1 MHANRLGDLGDL
13 CGREGVQVV
22 AFDHHAH
29 PDDLPDYLDPDAL
42 VSSGDGSLVTLL
54 VRIIA
59 ERGIPVTPFEATV
72 FALGIHEDTGSLT
85 FATTTTRDAEALAYC
100 MRAGADTELL
110 EKWLTNALTPAQ
122 RRHARRRRCR
132 RRGELPI
139 AEASVLLSALHEDL
153 YVEGV
158 SVVAHRVMDLTGC
171 DAYFLLVEMEGRVF
185 VTARSR
191 GGRVDVAEALRAVGG
206 GGHTAAASAVVKDRS
221 LDEVAAAVAAAAP
234 AAVAPTR
241 DRARRARARP
251 ARGRATPRRWTTPR
265 CSAGAT
271 ASAASA
277 SSATGCSSGA
287 SRSPTSSAPR
297 RTASGTRR
305 SRP

>member
-1 MHANRLGDLGDL
+1 
-13 CGREGVQVV
+13 
-22 AFDHHAH
+22 
-29 PDDLPDYLDPDAL
+29 
-42 VSSGDGSLVTLL
+42 
-54 VRIIA
+54 
-59 ERGIPVTPFEATV
+59 
-72 FALGIHEDTGSLT
+72 
-85 FATTTTRDAEALAYC
+85 

-110 EKWLTNALTPAQ
+110 EKLAHQRAHAGAAASRSPA
-122 RRHARRRRCR
+122 RCETAV
-132 RRGELPI
+132 ELPI

-234 AAVAPTR
+234 AAVAPTASR
-241 DRARRARARP
+241 STRSSRGPPMVADRRRSTR
-251 ARGRATPRRWTTPR
+251 PR
-265 CSAGAT
+265 CSAGVT
-271 ASAASA
+271 ASAGSASLRDGLLVGRVALADLERASA
-277 SSATGCSSGA
+277 HGLGHAPVKAVMTTRVPLVWAQTPLERVALRLAQDEVGWLPVVADEPGDA
-287 SRSPTSSAPR
+287 EDERRRST
-297 RTASGTRR
+297 TLLGIVTRR
-305 SRP
+305 VRGRGAAARAGARR

>member
-1 MHANRLGDLGDL
+1 M
-13 CGREGVQVV
+13 
-22 AFDHHAH
+22 
-29 PDDLPDYLDPDAL
+29 
-42 VSSGDGSLVTLL
+42 
-54 VRIIA
+54 
-59 ERGIPVTPFEATV
+59 
-72 FALGIHEDTGSLT
+72 
-85 FATTTTRDAEALAYC
+85 
-100 MRAGADTELL
+100 
-110 EKWLTNALTPAQ
+110 
-122 RRHARRRRCR
+122 
-132 RRGELPI
+132 
-139 AEASVLLSALHEDL
+139 LLSALHEDL

-241 DRARRARARP
+241 VALDALEPGPPAVARHRAGR
-251 ARGRATPRRWTTPR
+251 RGRAALPARRPRRRWA
-265 CSAGAT
+265 CC
-271 ASAASA
+271 AA
-277 SSATGCSSGA
+277 GCSSGA

-297 RTASGTRR
+297 RTASATRR